1 MYLLLM
7 YVDITKQTQL
17 SITGYIILL
26 NLSKIWIILLTEEL
40 NMSTSSLFS
49 IHVLE
54 SLMTSSRTSIWKYSS
69 YDIHLT
75 LRPAV

>member
-54 SLMTSSRTSIWKYSS
+54 SLMTSSIWKYSS